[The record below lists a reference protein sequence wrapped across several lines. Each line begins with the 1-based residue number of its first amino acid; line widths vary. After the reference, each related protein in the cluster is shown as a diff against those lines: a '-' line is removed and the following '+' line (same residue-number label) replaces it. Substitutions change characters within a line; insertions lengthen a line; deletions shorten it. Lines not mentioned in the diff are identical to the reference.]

1 MEDRKLVDSA
11 WDVSDSGPAKRRF
24 RLTAAGRKCM
34 AKWIGTVQEYHQQV
48 GHLLGYLKKQS
59 KTRRKQGCLCG
70 GGIRKP

>member
-48 GHLLGYLKKQS
+48 GLLLEYLKTQS
-59 KTRRKQGCLCG
+59 KARRSQGCLCRG
-70 GGIRKP
+70 GNSNP